1 MTDVRTST
9 VAPAAGTPSDAA
21 LSLRAFAASS
31 PRPLS
36 IADLRLAGVAMPG
49 QALYELELAGHR
61 VTRVY
66 GRDASQ
72 RRTMLGYRLD

>member
-1 MTDVRTST
+1 MTEARTST
-9 VAPAAGTPSDAA
+9 AAPGALTDAA
-21 LSLRAFAASS
+21 LSIRAFAAAS

-36 IADLRLAGVAMPG
+36 IADLRLAGVTMPG

-61 VTRVY
+61 VTRVF
-66 GRDASQ
+66 GRDASH